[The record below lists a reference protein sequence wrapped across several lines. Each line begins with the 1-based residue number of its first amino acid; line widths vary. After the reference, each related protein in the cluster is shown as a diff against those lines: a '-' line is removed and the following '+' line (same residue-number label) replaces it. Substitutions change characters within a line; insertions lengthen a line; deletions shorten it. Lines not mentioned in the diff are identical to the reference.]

1 MEKTMKRTVAI
12 LLSTILVAGC
22 PDGRFIKPGVKN
34 NCGGTGWTLTAI
46 HYGDSRIFVIPLSEV
61 VADAEFRFVL
71 LPQRK
76 GRGASDFSNAVV
88 KVRGKRDP
96 QDDWFQEISGTAN
109 DVSIYTC
116 VDSSLKRGDTVEY
129 DVEVM
134 FVGEPKPRATLD
146 PRAIV
151 IDR

>member
-1 MEKTMKRTVAI
+1 MKKTVAV
-12 LLSTILVAGC
+12 LLSAIFMAGC
-22 PDGRFIKPGVKN
+22 ADGRFIKPGVKN
-34 NCGGTGWTLTAI
+34 SCGGTGWTLTAI
-46 HYGDSRIFVIPLSEV
+46 HYGDSRIVVIPLSEV
-61 VADAEFRFVL
+61 KAGAEFRFVL

-96 QDDWFQEISGTAN
+96 QDLWFKEASGKAS
-109 DVSIYTC
+109 DVTIFTC
-116 VDSSLKRGDTVEY
+116 VDKSLMPGDTVEY

-134 FVGEPKPRATLD
+134 FDGEPRPRATLD

-151 IDR
+151 ID